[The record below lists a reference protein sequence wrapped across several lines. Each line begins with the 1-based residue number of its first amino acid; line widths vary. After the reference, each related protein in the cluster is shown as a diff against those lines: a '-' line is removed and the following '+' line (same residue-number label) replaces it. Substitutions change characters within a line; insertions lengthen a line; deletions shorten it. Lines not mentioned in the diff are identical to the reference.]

1 MFTIAGYILL
11 SLGFFLTFTTILGFA
26 RFTNV
31 YTRIHIGTIND
42 MLGIPLAMLGVASL
56 FAGLGDFFTAIKL
69 CVGILVW
76 YITTPITSYM
86 IIKIVYF
93 YSEKDE

>member
-1 MFTIAGYILL
+1 MFTTIGYILL
-11 SLGFFLTFTTILGFA
+11 SLGFFLTLTTILGFA

-42 MLGIPLAMLGVASL
+42 MLGIPLAILGVASL
-56 FAGLGDFFTAIKL
+56 FAGLGDFFTAIKM
-69 CVGILVW
+69 CVGIIIW

-86 IIKIVYF
+86 IIRIAYF
-93 YSEKDE
+93 YSNKDE

>member
-1 MFTIAGYILL
+1 MFTTIGYILL
-11 SLGFFLTFTTILGFA
+11 SLGFFLTLTTMLGFA

-42 MLGIPLAMLGVASL
+42 MLGIPLAILGIASL
-56 FAGLGDFFTAIKL
+56 FAGLGDFFTAIKM
-69 CVGILVW
+69 CVGIIIW

-86 IIKIVYF
+86 IIRIAYF
-93 YSEKDE
+93 YSNKDE